1 MNNIE
6 RFNYFVGLIFGRL
19 QREFP
24 RKVQAFSPEILGATE
39 CDETTSGAGR
49 WTGIHLRDGEKVDL
63 KEELEFLWSTL
74 TWLKETGY
82 LIGTVDATH
91 GGRVATVTLSPKAL
105 EVLKA
110 VPSTLDGKETLGEQ
124 LEGALKSAAKDKIAE
139 LAGSGLTWLF
149 KYGWLAIA

>member
-1 MNNIE
+1 MNNID

-24 RKVQAFSPEILGATE
+24 QKVRAYSPEILGATA
-39 CDETTSGAGR
+39 CDDADALGN
-49 WTGIHLRDGEKVDL
+49 WKGICMRDSQRIDL
-63 KEELEFLWSTL
+63 NEELEFLWSTL

-82 LIGTVDATH
+82 LIGTVEPTPR
-91 GGRVATVTLSPKAL
+91 GRVATVTLSPKAL

-110 VPSTLDGKETLGEQ
+110 VPSTLEGKETLGEQ
-124 LEGALKSAAKDKIAE
+124 LEGALNAAAKDKISE
-139 LAGSGLTWLF
+139 IAGKGLTSLF